1 MVQVVRK
8 MAWGKQFAD
17 SAKHWRRAIVP
28 IAVQVHVNLEGL
40 RRPRSNTKAE

>member
-1 MVQVVRK
+1 
-8 MAWGKQFAD
+8 
-17 SAKHWRRAIVP
+17 VP